1 MNRKVGIVL
10 AVVVG
15 AIIVLNLVA
24 GGIDRAVAA
33 REPSGVAGSPYGTH
47 ATGLARLT
55 ALLAALRP
63 PGDPGASRAG
73 FDLQPRR
80 HGLRRGADDATEA
93 DGAQLLEFVAAGGRL
108 VIGGSDPFY
117 VRNLR
122 DQAPSWSPD
131 GTPIYQEIDPRL
143 GRVRTISTAAR
154 GSWDDP
160 GAGTVVV
167 HEGPTTLLTADR
179 VGRGGIFFLADASP
193 LENAYLAEA
202 DNAAFALG
210 LAGGAGRRVVFVEGV
225 HGYGERSGL
234 GDSHLWRVA
243 ASWCL
248 RSRPSSRVEKRRRFG
263 GPTARAGNCHPR
275 AEVRSGVAVS
285 LERTHDPEHALA
297 PMQQWARPDRA
308 GSALTPDVARSSTG
322 RRSPLGCDE
331 AERSAAVSGYGRRS
345 RASHSADSLRAC
357 RTRMGERRERG
368 CDRVVREVRKVVVGQ
383 DGVVEVLL
391 AR

>member
-1 MNRKVGIVL
+1 VNRKVGIVL
-10 AVVVG
+10 AVIVS
-15 AIIVLNLVA
+15 AIIVINLVA
-24 GGIDRAVAA
+24 GGIDRAVGG
-33 REPSGVAGSPYGTH
+33 REPSGVAGSSYGTQD
-47 ATGLARLT
+47 TGLAGLT
-55 ALLAALRP
+55 ALLAHYGHP
-63 PGDPGASRAG
+63 VTRARG
-73 FDLQPRR
+73 EPA
-80 HGLRRGADDATEA
+80 GLTFNPADTVFVVEPTTLTEA
-93 DGAQLLEFVAAGGRL
+93 DDAQLLEFVAAGGRL

-131 GTPIYQEIDPRL
+131 GTSIYQEIDPRL

-202 DNAAFALG
+202 DNAAFAVG

-234 GDSHLWRVA
+234 GALPISWRVA
-243 ASWCL
+243 LVVLALAAIVFAWA
-248 RSRPSSRVEKRRRFG
+248 RARRFG
-263 GPTARAGNCHPR
+263 GPDRPARDLPPARAEYVR
-275 AEVRSGVAVS
+275 ALAVS

-297 PMQQWARPDRA
+297 PMQQWARGRIAQAAHLIPDASPEAIDRA
-308 GSALTPDVARSSTG
+308 AIM
-322 RRSPLGCDE
+322 LGFDE
-331 AERSAAVSGYGRRS
+331 TERSAAWYPTTDDEAALALGRLVARL
-345 RASHSADSLRAC
+345 SH
-357 RTRMGERRERG
+357 
-368 CDRVVREVRKVVVGQ
+368 Q
-383 DGVVEVLL
+383 DG
-391 AR
+391 RTT